1 MSTRPTLPRWLFVD
15 ANGNPRVG
23 AKLYTY
29 ETGTSTPKPTYS
41 DAGLTVQ
48 NANPI
53 ISDADGYFS
62 DIFLASGAYRF
73 RLTTSADAQIWQ
85 ADDIEGGSTA
95 LPLTGGTMTGFITL
109 HADPTQAMHAVTKQY
124 VDNKIPVSVKD
135 YGAVGNGSTDDT
147 AAVQAAVDAVIAANG
162 GSLFFPRGSYLVTS
176 TILIDPSLAP
186 QGSAPVRLFGEGRL
200 RSSLFSNVAGTRVLE
215 FRGAR
220 GSLEHMS
227 VYNNNF
233 TTSTSGY
240 LIWLNNTSQFSM
252 RDCWIQGGF
261 HTLYIFGDG
270 CTDSNIVNC
279 SFTFA
284 SGTANVRVQRPGT
297 TGQNGAH
304 RFRGCRFNQA
314 WPVQNPS
321 AANFKGAR
329 ANTTSYSVGDVVEV
343 TFGSLTYRIQC
354 RVAGTSGGSAPS
366 APSWYGVDIEDG
378 AVLRWRLVGQ
388 ADYRGALLDGQVFYT
403 WFDQCDFT
411 GPYTTAVDFADT
423 VATGTFPHTCW
434 VTNCTIHGPVTNGV
448 SAGSGARDMLIQG
461 CDFLPLNDVSQV
473 AISFSTGQANQAIGN
488 RGYDYATGI
497 LQGGS
502 RGAIIGNL
510 MTGGTIGIDLMGV
523 STTTRVIG
531 NEVGSRTVGGANGT
545 GIRLQSGATR
555 HIVMGNVAFGATTP
569 INDSSGSGTNIIAN
583 NVTT

>member
-41 DAGLTVQ
+41 DAGLTVP
-48 NANPI
+48 NANPM

-109 HADPTQAMHAVTKQY
+109 HADPTQPLHAVTKQY

-186 QGSAPVRLFGEGRL
+186 QGSASVRLFGEGRL

-233 TTSTSGY
+233 TAASTGS
-240 LIWLNNTSQFSM
+240 LIMLNNTTQFSM
-252 RDCWIQGGF
+252 SDCWIQGGF

-304 RFRGCRFNQA
+304 RFRGCIFNQG
-314 WPVQNPS
+314 WPVSNPS

-329 ANTTSYSVGDVVEV
+329 ANTTAYSVGDVVEV
-343 TFGSLTYRIQC
+343 TFGGLSYRIQC

-378 AVLRWRLVGQ
+378 AVLRWRLVGTT
-388 ADYRGALLDGQVFYT
+388 AYRGVLFDGLTFYN
-403 WFDQCDFT
+403 WMHQCDVT
-411 GPYTTAVDFADT
+411 GPYTSSVSFEDT
-423 VATGTFPHTCW
+423 SSTGTWSRSCFISE
-434 VTNCTIHGPVTNGV
+434 CTIHGPVTNGV
-448 SAGSGARDMLIQG
+448 SLGSGTSKIKLLG
-461 CDFLPLNDVSQV
+461 LNFLPLNDATTRFIGV
-473 AISFSTGQANQAIGN
+473 AGQQHEITDCDGYNAGVGINLGGVRCSAIGN
-488 RGYDYATGI
+488 AF
-497 LQGGS
+497 
-502 RGAIIGNL
+502 
-510 MTGGTIGIDLMGV
+510 TGGTDGILLTGAAEQN
-523 STTTRVIG
+523 RVIG
-531 NEVGSRTVGGANGT
+531 NNVGVGPAGATTTNGV
-545 GIRLQSGATR
+545 RLQSGAAR
-555 HIVMGNVAFGATTP
+555 NVVLGNVAYPATNP
-569 INDSSGSGTNIIAN
+569 IVDSSGSGTNIIAN
-583 NVTT
+583 NIIT

>member
-23 AKLYTY
+23 AKLYTS

-41 DAGLTVQ
+41 DAGLTVP
-48 NANPI
+48 NANPM

-85 ADDIEGGSTA
+85 ADNIEGGSTA
-95 LPLTGGTMTGFITL
+95 LPLTGGVMTGFITL
-109 HADPTQAMHAVTKQY
+109 HADPTQPLHAVTKQY

-147 AAVQAAVDAVIAANG
+147 AAVQAAVDAVIAGNG
-162 GSLFFPRGSYLVTS
+162 GSLFFPRGAYLTTS
-176 TILIDPSLAP
+176 TIVVDPSLAP
-186 QGSAPVRLFGEGRL
+186 QGSASVRLFGEGRL
-200 RSSLFSNVAGTRVLE
+200 RSSLISNTAGQRVLE

-233 TTSTSGY
+233 TTSTTGD
-240 LIWLNNTSQFSM
+240 LMRLNNTQQFSM
-252 RDCWIQGGF
+252 RDCWLQGGY
-261 HTLYIFGDG
+261 HCLYIFGDG
-270 CTDSNIVNC
+270 CTDSNIVGC

-284 SGTANVRVQRPGT
+284 SGNANVRIQRPGT

-304 RFRGCRFNQA
+304 RFRGCLFNQG
-314 WPVQNPS
+314 WPVSNPS
-321 AANFKGAR
+321 AANMKGAR
-329 ANTTSYSVGDVVEV
+329 ANTTAYNVGDVVE
-343 TFGSLTYRIQC
+343 TSFGGLTYRIQA
-354 RVAGTSGGSAPS
+354 RVGGTSGGSAPS
-366 APSWYGVDIEDG
+366 APSFYGVDITDG
-378 AVLRWRLVGQ
+378 TVQWRLVGQ
-388 ADYRGALLDGQVFYT
+388 AAYRGALLDGQVFYT

-411 GPYTTAVDFADT
+411 GPYLSGVSFEDT
-423 VATGTFPHTCW
+423 VATGTFPYTCW

-448 SAGSGARDMLIQG
+448 SVGTGVRDIAIQN
-461 CDFLPLNDVSQV
+461 CDFLPLNDISQT
-473 AISFSTGQANQAIGN
+473 AISFGTGQANQAIGN
-488 RGYDYATGI
+488 RAYDYATGI
-497 LQGGS
+497 VQGGS
-502 RGAIIGNL
+502 RGALIGNL
-510 MTGGTIGIDLMGV
+510 MTGGTIGIDLTGA
-523 STTTRVIG
+523 SATTRVIG
-531 NEVGSRTVGGANGT
+531 NEVGTRTVGGANGT